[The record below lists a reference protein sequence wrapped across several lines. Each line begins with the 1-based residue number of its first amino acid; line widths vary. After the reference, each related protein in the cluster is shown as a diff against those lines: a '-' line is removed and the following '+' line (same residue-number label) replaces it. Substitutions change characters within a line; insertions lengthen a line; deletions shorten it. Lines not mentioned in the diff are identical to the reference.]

1 MNLSP
6 DIDFDLTVRGVAA
19 LANPAVSGY
28 STADLRLA
36 WRPSAG
42 VELALLARNL
52 GDGGHGE
59 VASIATRT
67 EIRRGGYATVRRD
80 FRTRSSSPP
89 SSRRPSAR
97 RPRRGR
103 PRG

>member
-6 DIDFDLTVRGVAA
+6 DIDFDVTVRGVAA
-19 LANPAVSGY
+19 LASPAVSGY

-36 WRPSAG
+36 WRPRAG

-59 VASIATRT
+59 FTSIATRT
-67 EIRRGGYATVRRD
+67 EIGRGVYATVRWD
-80 FRTRSSSPP
+80 FGTP
-89 SSRRPSAR
+89 
-97 RPRRGR
+97 
-103 PRG
+103 